1 MRCRAIYISKT
12 FDVIYT
18 GERMFE
24 IRSVWESSGHKTLL
38 MVCVVTACISLKARI
53 SFLFETLV

>member
-1 MRCRAIYISKT
+1 MRCTDIYISKT

-24 IRSVWESSGHKTLL
+24 IRSVWESSGHKILL
-38 MVCVVTACISLKARI
+38 MVCVVTACISLKAQV
-53 SFLFETLV
+53 SFLFETLI